1 MVYEERPFCD
11 TISFETSAF
20 AWRRPRLSSTVCSPA
35 AAFERDRDA
44 ALVVYLEHDL
54 VAPFEHAGAVI
65 VVDEQNRFA
74 VNHNTRNLYSR
85 ERVSSSTRICES
97 TFREK
102 TDDHM
107 VWSLASRSGAGSLG
121 RFGP

>member
-1 MVYEERPFCD
+1 MYEERPFCD

-20 AWRRPRLSSTVCSPA
+20 AWRRPRLSSTASSPLPLPSSA
-35 AAFERDRDA
+35 IA

-85 ERVSSSTRICES
+85 ERVSSNTRICES